1 MSLKQAPGRARVII
15 ESLTPTVDGGK
26 YPVKRVLGDATE
38 FRVHAFADSHDLL
51 TVEFCHRRKGATDWV
66 RAPMHE
72 QPGIDE
78 WTYTFQPWEIGLYEY
93 TVIAGVN
100 HFGSWRDG
108 FGKKLANGEPIH
120 LELLIGGELVAA
132 AAGRA
137 EGDNQQRLQDF
148 EKTLNDTTRSD
159 RERIDAA
166 YSEEL
171 YWLISLY
178 PNTELQTVAPTC
190 LLMTERH
197 LAAFS
202 TWYEYFPRSCG
213 PDVHTH
219 GTFQDAKSR
228 LHEIDRMGFNIVYFP
243 PIHPVGKAFRKG
255 KNNSLTPSDTDVGSP
270 WAVGADTGGHK
281 DILPELGSLEDFQ
294 SFIDEAARY
303 EIEVAIDIAFQCSPD
318 HPWVKEHPQ
327 WFKWR
332 PDGTVQYAEN
342 PPKKYQ
348 DILPINFE
356 NEDWENLWHELKS
369 VFDYWIG
376 VGVKVFRVDNPHTKS
391 MAFWNWCILEIKKDH
406 PEVLFLAEAFTRP
419 KRKYN
424 LAKAGFTHGYTY
436 FTWRNTPS
444 EMREYL
450 TELTTSETK
459 DYFWPNFWPNTPD
472 ILHEDLQVNNRAA
485 YMGRY
490 LLAATLSSNI
500 GIYGPAYELMDH
512 EPFPGKEEN
521 NNSEKYELKHWDW
534 NAKGNLK
541 NEIARVNEIRNSH
554 PALQTTFNL
563 VFADSDNPH
572 FLCYLKQNWD
582 RSDQILVVVNMD
594 WEHTQSGF
602 IDLPLEHMG
611 IGEHDS
617 FTVRDLYDPFQ
628 AEYTWQGS
636 RNYIELNPHFRPAH
650 IFKVKRL

>member
-1 MSLKQAPGRARVII
+1 M
-15 ESLTPTVDGGK
+15 
-26 YPVKRVLGDATE
+26 
-38 FRVHAFADSHDLL
+38 HD
-51 TVEFCHRRKGATDWV
+51 
-66 RAPMHE
+66 
-72 QPGIDE
+72 
-78 WTYTFQPWEIGLYEY
+78 
-93 TVIAGVN
+93 
-100 HFGSWRDG
+100 
-108 FGKKLANGEPIH
+108 
-120 LELLIGGELVAA
+120 
-132 AAGRA
+132 
-137 EGDNQQRLQDF
+137 
-148 EKTLNDTTRSD
+148 
-159 RERIDAA
+159 
-166 YSEEL
+166 
-171 YWLISLY
+171 
-178 PNTELQTVAPTC
+178 
-190 LLMTERH
+190 
-197 LAAFS
+197 
-202 TWYEYFPRSCG
+202 
-213 PDVHTH
+213 TH

-243 PIHPVGKAFRKG
+243 PIHPVGQAFRKG
-255 KNNSLTPSDTDVGSP
+255 KNNSLTPSDSDVGSP

-281 DILPELGSLEDFQ
+281 DILAELGSSGGFPILHRCRRATTK
-294 SFIDEAARY
+294 SRSPWTSPSNARPSTRGSRSTRSGSNG
-303 EIEVAIDIAFQCSPD
+303 ARMAPC
-318 HPWVKEHPQ
+318 
-327 WFKWR
+327 
-332 PDGTVQYAEN
+332 QYAEN

-356 NEDWENLWHELKS
+356 SEDWENLWHELKS
-369 VFDYWIG
+369 VFDYWIE
-376 VGVKVFRVDNPHTKS
+376 RQASKS
-391 MAFWNWCILEIKKDH
+391 SASTTRTPSRWHFWNWCILEIKKRRT
-406 PEVLFLAEAFTRP
+406 PRCMFLAEAFTRP

-602 IDLPLEHMG
+602 IDLPLEQMG

-628 AEYTWQGS
+628 AEYTWQGAN
-636 RNYIELNPHFRPAH
+636 NYIELNPHFRPAH

>member
-1 MSLKQAPGRARVII
+1 MSLLKHAPGRSRVII
-15 ESLTPTVDGGK
+15 ENLSPTVDGGK

-38 FRVHAFADSHDLL
+38 FRVHAFADSHDLIS
-51 TVEFCHRRKGATDWV
+51 VDFCHRRKGAKDWV
-66 RAPMHE
+66 RAAMHDD
-72 QPGIDE
+72 GNDE

-93 TVIAGVN
+93 TVIACVD

-108 FGKKLANGEPIH
+108 FGKKLASGEPIDI
-120 LELLIGGELVAA
+120 ELLIGSEIVLAA
-132 AAGRA
+132 ASRA
-137 EGDNQQRLQDF
+137 KGDNKKRLK
-148 EKTLNDTTRSD
+148 EYGNLLKNTELTD
-159 RERIDAA
+159 RERIDTAH
-166 YSEEL
+166 SEDL
-171 YWLISLY
+171 RWLISLHLD
-178 PNTELQTVAPTC
+178 PKLQTSAQTC
-190 LLMTERH
+190 LLLTERH

-213 PDVHTH
+213 PDAHTH
-219 GTFQDAKSR
+219 GTFEDAKDR
-228 LHEIDRMGFNIVYFP
+228 LLEIDRMGFNIVYFP
-243 PIHPVGKAFRKG
+243 PIHPIGKAFRKG

-270 WAVGADTGGHK
+270 WAVGGAAGGHK
-281 DILPELGSLEDFQ
+281 DILPELGTLEDFK

-376 VGVKVFRVDNPHTKS
+376 VGVKIFRVDNPHTKS
-391 MAFWNWCILEIKKDH
+391 MAFWNWCILEIKTEH

-472 ILHEDLQVNNRAA
+472 ILHEDLQVKNRAA
-485 YMGRY
+485 YLGRY
-490 LLAATLSSNI
+490 VLAATLSSNI

-541 NEIARVNEIRNSH
+541 NEIARVNAIRNTH

-602 IDLPLEHMG
+602 VHLPLDHIG
-611 IGEHDS
+611 IGSYDS
-617 FTVRDLYDPFQ
+617 FSVRDLFDPFE

-650 IFKVKRL
+650 IFKIKRL